1 MMALLRTVATIGA
14 LLLLEGYCGCLGLLG
29 PVNERLDLASSPAAV
44 RVRACSMLTVCK
56 IV

>member
-1 MMALLRTVATIGA
+1 MMGLPRTVGA
-14 LLLLEGYCGCLGLLG
+14 LLLLKGCCGCLDLFG
-29 PVNERLDLASSPAAV
+29 PVNERLELASSPAAV